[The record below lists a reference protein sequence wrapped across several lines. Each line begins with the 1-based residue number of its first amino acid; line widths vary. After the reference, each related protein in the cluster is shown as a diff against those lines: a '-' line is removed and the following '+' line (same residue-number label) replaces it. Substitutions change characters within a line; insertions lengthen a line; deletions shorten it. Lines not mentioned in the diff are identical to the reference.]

1 MMTSQVISATT
12 KFNHTADVSRV
23 RHQKLLDSAVL
34 LVEQAGE
41 QFHAGED
48 ARALELA
55 YMAGLRLAGARVA
68 LSPVE
73 RKRRKPSSAWGQ
85 LALVDAEAER
95 WAQRFQ
101 QFSGIR
107 RDIDLGQA
115 VEVSQLQVISLIK
128 LVSEFLAEVSSVAPV
143 VRGAA

>member
-12 KFNHTADVSRV
+12 KFNHTTDVSRA

-34 LVEQAGE
+34 LVEQARE
-41 QFHAGED
+41 QFRAGED
-48 ARALELA
+48 VRAFELA

-143 VRGAA
+143 VRSAA